1 MIKVEIKRKHRSIC
15 EVIVRD
21 HAGYADKGEDL
32 VCAGV
37 SCIAIGTLNALD
49 RLSEGT
55 CDLEMKDAYIKIAV
69 KLLEDH
75 DTQVM
80 LNMMCMQLS
89 TMQETYEN
97 FIKITDQ
104 EV

>member
-1 MIKVEIKRKHRSIC
+1 MIKVEIKRKDGYIR
-15 EVIVRD
+15 EMIVRD
-21 HAGYADKGEDL
+21 HAGYRKKGEDL

-37 SCIAIGTLNALD
+37 SCITVGALNALD
-49 RLSEGT
+49 RLCEDI
-55 CDLEMKDAYIKIAV
+55 CELEMRDAYIRVAV

-75 DTQVM
+75 DTQVI
-80 LNMMCMQLS
+80 LNTMRIQLS
-89 TMQETYEN
+89 TMQELYEN

>member
-1 MIKVEIKRKHRSIC
+1 MIKVEIKRTKHAIC
-15 EVIVRD
+15 EVIIKD
-21 HAGYADKGEDL
+21 HAGYGDKGEDL

-49 RLSEGT
+49 QLCEDT
-55 CDLEMKDAYIKIAV
+55 CDLEMKDAFIRIVV

-75 DTQVM
+75 DTQVILTTM
-80 LNMMCMQLS
+80 GIQLS